1 MAQYDS
7 KVARGIEGFC
17 LDCDPLQPMKE
28 VFLDEEALPIDKNAK
43 GAYKF
48 YKCLKCGLMFD
59 PDAFYT
65 LRRISD

>member
-1 MAQYDS
+1 
-7 KVARGIEGFC
+7 
-17 LDCDPLQPMKE
+17 MKE